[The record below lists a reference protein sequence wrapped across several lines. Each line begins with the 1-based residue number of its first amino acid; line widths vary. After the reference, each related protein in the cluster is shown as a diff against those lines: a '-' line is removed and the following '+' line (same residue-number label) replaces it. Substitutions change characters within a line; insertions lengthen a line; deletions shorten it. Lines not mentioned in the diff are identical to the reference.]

1 MGSAAARV
9 SAFDPVSVVFAGVEP
24 RSGPELLLVVGQ
36 PGSGATRLV
45 PTLVDGETNMGA
57 VAAEDFAAFHPSFLE
72 LTSRQP
78 FEAPGVMAPQV
89 AEWIGRTLDH
99 ARETRRSLLFQTS
112 VTTSAP
118 MLATAEQFRDAGFS
132 VRVVVVAERRHESML
147 ATASRYLN
155 ARRLRLPARFT
166 DKAAHDRGWAG
177 TRLLARE
184 AETASAVD
192 RLTVLDRTG
201 AALFDVSR
209 PGEFTGAAATVEAVD
224 TAPVTVLEGARWFG
238 ELRAITDFARRSREL
253 APPLAEVL
261 LELHQRALT
270 DVFPK
275 MPVAQ
280 ESSFV
285 AVQEERLR
293 GEIRWLQTELG
304 TAPKSPAPTP
314 EPSGPVATPTRSPG
328 GPSL

>member
-1 MGSAAARV
+1 M
-9 SAFDPVSVVFAGVEP
+9 
-24 RSGPELLLVVGQ
+24 VGQ

-45 PTLVDGETNMGA
+45 STLMDGERNVGA

-72 LTSRQP
+72 VTSRRP

-112 VTTSAP
+112 VTTPAP
-118 MLATAEQFRDAGFS
+118 VIATAEQFREAGFS
-132 VRVVVVAERRHESML
+132 TRIVVVAERRHESLL

-155 ARRLRLPARFT
+155 ARRLRLPTRFT
-166 DKAAHDRGWAG
+166 DQATHDRGWTG
-177 TRLLARE
+177 TRLLAHE
-184 AETASAVD
+184 AETATALD
-192 RLTVLDRTG
+192 RLTVLDGTG
-201 AALFDVSR
+201 AALFDASR
-209 PGEFTGAAATVEAVD
+209 PGKFTGAAAVVEAVD

-238 ELRAITDFARRSREL
+238 ELRAVTDFARRSREL

-261 LELHQRALT
+261 RELHQQALT
-270 DVFPK
+270 DVLPK
-275 MPVAQ
+275 MPVPR

-293 GEIRWLQTELG
+293 SEIRWLQTEFG
-304 TAPKSPAPTP
+304 TAPQPPAPTP
-314 EPSGPVATPTRSPG
+314 QPSGPVATPTRSPG